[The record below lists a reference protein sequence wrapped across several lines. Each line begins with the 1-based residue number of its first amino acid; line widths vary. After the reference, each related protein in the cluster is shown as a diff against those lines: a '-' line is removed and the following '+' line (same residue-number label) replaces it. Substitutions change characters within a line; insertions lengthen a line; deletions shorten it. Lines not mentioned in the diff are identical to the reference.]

1 MIKPFSVSVLSPDDA
16 GEATKSVALHNLG
29 NPSTAIALNVL
40 AVEQKDIFGEFAEY
54 SLEYEG

>member
-16 GEATKSVALHNLG
+16 GEATDFVALHNLG